1 MKRTIHLLILCLT
14 ISIAMTSCKT
24 VSQADFQ
31 AMQREVEQKAE
42 LERQLSE
49 LQAAYE
55 SMMQNLKSEI
65 EAQRIRLEQLSE
77 HEVKVT
83 MPQDVLFP
91 SGSIAIDPAARSM
104 LAKVGASLRQA
115 PDSSIRIVGHTD
127 SFPILRP
134 ELKKRFTDNWEL
146 SAARSAAV
154 ARLFIWG
161 EDIND
166 QRVYV
171 VGRSHADPVTNN
183 DTPGGRSKNRRIEI
197 FVEQPAAR

>member
-91 SGSIAIDPAARSM
+91 SVPLLLIPQPEVCSPRSCQF
-104 LAKVGASLRQA
+104 K
-115 PDSSIRIVGHTD
+115 T
-127 SFPILRP
+127 
-134 ELKKRFTDNWEL
+134 
-146 SAARSAAV
+146 SA
-154 ARLFIWG
+154 
-161 EDIND
+161 
-166 QRVYV
+166 
-171 VGRSHADPVTNN
+171 
-183 DTPGGRSKNRRIEI
+183 
-197 FVEQPAAR
+197 

>member
-1 MKRTIHLLILCLT
+1 M
-14 ISIAMTSCKT
+14 
-24 VSQADFQ
+24 SQADYQ

-42 LERQLSE
+42 LERKLSE

-55 SMMQNLKSEI
+55 SMAKNLKSEI

-77 HEVKVT
+77 SEVKVT
-83 MPQDVLFP
+83 MPQDVLFL
-91 SGSIAIDPAARSM
+91 SGSIVINPAARSM

-127 SFPILRP
+127 SFPIVQP
-134 ELKKRFTDNWEL
+134 ELKQRFTDNWEL

-161 EDIND
+161 EDING

-171 VGRSHADPVTNN
+171 VGRSHADPVADN
-183 DTPGGRSKNRRIEI
+183 DTAGGRSKNRRIEI
-197 FVEQPAAR
+197 FIEQPTSR